1 MYLCILVLYLSLN
14 LSICLFSI
22 FADLPLKEYFHHAI
36 LSIFIL
42 VHDTSICLSIRNNPE
57 A

>member
-1 MYLCILVLYLSLN
+1 MYLCFLVLYLSLN
-14 LSICLFSI
+14 LSICLFSM

-42 VHDTSICLSIRNNPE
+42 GHDTSICLSIRNNPE